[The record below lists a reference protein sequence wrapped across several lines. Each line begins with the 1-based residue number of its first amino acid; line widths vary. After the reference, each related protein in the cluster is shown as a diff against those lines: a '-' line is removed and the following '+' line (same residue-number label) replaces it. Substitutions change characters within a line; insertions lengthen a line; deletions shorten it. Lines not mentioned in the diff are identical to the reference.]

1 MSSIPACI
9 YELSPTPESAARI
22 DQQKKGWPMEG
33 GGTLGGD
40 KKKKDE
46 QTKSENRQ
54 GLVCVTLL
62 GASSKGR
69 VGRRFSR
76 ESILGL

>member
-33 GGTLGGD
+33 GGTLGGI
-40 KKKKDE
+40 KKDE

-62 GASSKGR
+62 EASSKGR